1 MKPSDALTS
10 LRQHW
15 PFAIVALISA
25 VFIFTNLGRDY
36 LWEDE
41 GDSAV
46 LASNIL
52 KFGVPKAWDGAAF
65 LDSDHGARL
74 NSNLVMV
81 LHPWV
86 PYYLTAGSFL
96 IFGQNT
102 FAARLPFAL
111 AGWLSILVS
120 YLFVWRITA
129 SRASAF
135 CAAVSL
141 VLSVQFLLYA
151 RQCRYYTL
159 NMVLICGLLWSF

>member
-1 MKPSDALTS
+1 MIRLALF
-10 LRQHW
+10 RQHW
-15 PFAIVALISA
+15 PAIVIGA
-25 VFIFTNLGRDY
+25 VAFGLIFTNLGTDY

-41 GDSAV
+41 GRSAV

-120 YLFVWRITA
+120 YLF
-129 SRASAF
+129 
-135 CAAVSL
+135 
-141 VLSVQFLLYA
+141 
-151 RQCRYYTL
+151 
-159 NMVLICGLLWSF
+159 